1 MIISIHQP
9 QYIPWIPY
17 FSKIYQSD
25 VFVFLDDVQYQKN
38 GLQNRNFILCKNG
51 PTRLTIPV
59 SCRFG
64 DRINEAK
71 ISDNNIL
78 KKHWQTIEQCYKQ
91 VKYFSEIMPFL
102 QKIYQ
107 KEYTLLSELNIEII
121 KGILNT
127 LAVKKEII
135 KSSNIEKQGTKSD
148 LILSICKHAKADTY
162 LTGAGGL
169 DYLNIEDFRKARIRI
184 QVLEYKFKPYLQ
196 HNSSA
201 FVDKLSILD
210 LVLNQGHDS
219 IDYF

>member
-1 MIISIHQP
+1 MKIAIHQP

-64 DRINEAK
+64 DKINEAK

-91 VKYFSEIMPFL
+91 HILFSEINPFL
-102 QKIYQ
+102 QEKYQ
-107 KEYTLLSELNIEII
+107 KDYALLSDLNIEII
-121 KGILNT
+121 KGILSFLSINT
-127 LAVKKEII
+127 ELII
-135 KSSNIEKQGTKSD
+135 SSDIKKQGTKSD
-148 LILSICKHAKADTY
+148 LILYICKHVQADTY
-162 LTGAGGL
+162 LTGSGGI
-169 DYLNIEDFRKARIRI
+169 DYLKVEDFRKAGIGI
-184 QVLEYKFKPYLQ
+184 QILDYNFKPYSQ
-196 HNSSA
+196 HNRGE
-201 FVDKLSILD
+201 FVEKLSILD
-210 LVLNQGHDS
+210 LLFNKGRNS